1 MPFPENRDVM
11 RFSLKAS
18 AVLTLTIALGGCG
31 SLLSSHYERPS
42 LDMPQTWQH
51 SADSGQ
57 SSEQPWWQAF
67 GDAELNRLIELALTR
82 NNDIGTALLNVRRA
96 QLQAGL
102 NRDAQFPQLS
112 SGLSAD
118 RTRALRGEGSTS
130 HSYSLTGSVSW
141 QTDLWNRLGS
151 ATDAAELEALATEQD
166 YAATRLSLAG
176 TVATLYWQIGY
187 LNERMAASAQS
198 IDYARQTLA
207 LVQVQY
213 DAGQASSL
221 ELAEARQ
228 SLETQLASEVDL
240 RQQRVEQRNALAVL
254 FDGAS
259 PVDFK
264 EPQNLATSLL
274 PPLQAGLPASLLA
287 RRPDLRAA
295 ELRLRSTLKTV
306 DATRASYY
314 PDLSLTGTLGYS
326 SAALGNLLQ
335 NPVGAI
341 GSSLTLPF
349 LQWNEMKLN
358 VAVSRTD
365 YELAVTS
372 FRQSLYQALVDVENG
387 LAGRQHYAEQQSMRS
402 RALDA
407 ASEAERIYRIR
418 YEAGAVD
425 LQSWL
430 SAQETRRTAQVTLAE
445 NRLDQLLNAV
455 TLYQALGGDTG
466 VDIEAPLAA
475 LE

>member
-1 MPFPENRDVM
+1 MKPL
-11 RFSLKAS
+11 SLVIA
-18 AVLTLTIALGGCG
+18 LALGGCS
-31 SLLSSHYERPS
+31 SLLSTPYERPALNVPAS
-42 LDMPQTWQH
+42 WQQPGEQQA
-51 SADSGQ
+51 STGQ
-57 SSEQPWWQAF
+57 AWWKAF
-67 GDAELNRLIELALTR
+67 GDPELDRLIDAALAR

-102 NRDAQFPQLS
+102 ARDGQFPQLS

-118 RTRALRGEGSTS
+118 RTRALRGEGSAA

-141 QTDLWNRLGS
+141 EADLWNRLGS

-176 TVATLYWQIGY
+176 TLASLYWQIGY
-187 LNERMAASAQS
+187 LNERLASSAASIA
-198 IDYARQTLA
+198 YARQTLQ

-213 DAGQASSL
+213 DAGQASAL

-254 FDGAS
+254 FDGAT
-259 PVDFK
+259 PV
-264 EPQNLATSLL
+264 NLNELQSLESSVL
-274 PPLQAGLPASLLA
+274 PAVQADLPASLLA

-295 ELRLRSTLKTV
+295 ELRLRSSLKSV

-326 SAALGNLLQ
+326 SSALSNLLQ
-335 NPVGAI
+335 NPVGAL
-341 GSSLTLPF
+341 GASLAMPF
-349 LQWNEMKLN
+349 LQWNQMKLN

-365 YELAVTS
+365 YELAVTD
-372 FRQSLYQALVDVENG
+372 FRQSLYQALADVENG
-387 LAGRQHYAEQQSMRS
+387 LAGRRHYAEQEGMRS

-418 YEAGAVD
+418 YESGAVD

-430 SAQETRRTAQVTLAE
+430 SAQDTRRSAQITLAE
-445 NRLDQLLNAV
+445 NRLNQLLNAA
-455 TLYQALGGDTG
+455 TLYQSLGGDTG

-475 LE
+475 LSNQ

>member
-1 MPFPENRDVM
+1 MHSHYLKPL
-11 RFSLKAS
+11 SLLVAL
-18 AVLTLTIALGGCG
+18 VLGGCS
-31 SLLSSHYERPS
+31 SLLSTPYERPALNVPAS
-42 LDMPQTWQH
+42 WQQPGQQQA
-51 SADSGQ
+51 SSGQ
-57 SSEQPWWQAF
+57 AWWTAF
-67 GDAELNRLIELALTR
+67 NDAELDRLIDAALAR

-96 QLQAGL
+96 RLQAGL
-102 NRDAQFPQLS
+102 TRDGQFPQLS

-118 RTRALRGEGSTS
+118 RTRALRGEGSTA

-141 QTDLWNRLGS
+141 EADLWNRLGS

-187 LNERMAASAQS
+187 LNERLAASAAS
-198 IDYARQTLA
+198 IEYARQTLQ

-213 DAGQASSL
+213 DAGQASAL

-228 SLETQLASEVDL
+228 SLETQLASDVDL

-259 PVDFK
+259 PV
-264 EPQNLATSLL
+264 SLIELQSLQGSVL
-274 PPLQAGLPASLLA
+274 PAVAADLPASLLA

-295 ELRLRSTLKTV
+295 ELRLRSSLKSV

-326 SAALGNLLQ
+326 SSALGNLLQ
-335 NPVGAI
+335 NPVSAVGA
-341 GSSLTLPF
+341 SLAMPF
-349 LQWNEMKLN
+349 LQWNQMKLN
-358 VAVSRTD
+358 VAVSKTD
-365 YELAVTS
+365 YELAVTD

-387 LAGRQHYAEQQSMRS
+387 LAGRRHYAEQEAMRS

-407 ASEAERIYRIR
+407 AREAERIYRIR
-418 YEAGAVD
+418 YESGAVD

-430 SAQETRRTAQVTLAE
+430 SAQDTRRTAQITLAE
-445 NRLDQLLNAV
+445 NRLNQLINAV
-455 TLYQALGGDTG
+455 TLYQSLGGDTG
-466 VDIEAPLAA
+466 VNIEAPLAA
-475 LE
+475 LPDQ